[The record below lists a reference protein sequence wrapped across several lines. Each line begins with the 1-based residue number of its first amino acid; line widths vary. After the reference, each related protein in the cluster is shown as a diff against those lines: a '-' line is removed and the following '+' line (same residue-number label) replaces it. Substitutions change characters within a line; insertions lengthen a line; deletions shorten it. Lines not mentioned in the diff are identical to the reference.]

1 MKVKLKDKIFTYR
14 FATEKDIDII
24 NKFDINIY
32 RQVNHDFYFRHT
44 KEILKNMI
52 SKDRKIMLVFFDK
65 QLVAWAGIKIK
76 AEPFYAKIYN
86 FTEKQLSKSSVLIAT
101 AVSPKFRGY
110 GIQKFLIKKRIEYLK
125 KKGKKYFL
133 HSAHPENKYSINN
146 MLESGSKFIKKD
158 KSINDGRIVNY
169 YLLKI

>member
-1 MKVKLKDKIFTYR
+1 MKIKLKDKTFTYR
-14 FATEKDIDII
+14 FATEKDIDTI
-24 NKFDINIY
+24 NRFDINIY
-32 RQVNHDFYFRHT
+32 KKVNHDFYFRHT
-44 KEILKNMI
+44 KKILKNMI
-52 SKDRKIMLVFFDK
+52 SKNRKIMLVFFENK
-65 QLVAWAGIKIK
+65 LVAWAGIKIT

-86 FTEKQLSKSSVLIAT
+86 FTEKQLSQSSVLIAT

-110 GIQKFLIKKRIEYLK
+110 GIQKFLIKKRIDYLK

-133 HSAHPENKYSINN
+133 HSAHPENEHSINN
-146 MLESGSKFIKKD
+146 MLKSGSKFIKKE

>member
-1 MKVKLKDKIFTYR
+1 MKIKLKDKIYTYR
-14 FATEKDIDII
+14 FATEKDIDVI
-24 NKFDINIY
+24 NRFDINIY

-52 SKDRKIMLVFFDK
+52 SKDRKIMLVFFEN
-65 QLVAWAGIKIK
+65 QLVAWAGIKIT
-76 AEPFYAKIYN
+76 AEPFYAKVYN
-86 FTEKQLSKSSVLIAT
+86 FTEKELFQSSVLIAT
-101 AVSPKFRGY
+101 AVSPKFRGQ

-133 HSAHPENKYSINN
+133 HSAHPENRYSINN

-158 KSINDGRIVNY
+158 NSINDGRIVNY